1 VSVAR
6 GVGLV
11 LLLGLAGQGKAM
23 DVDVIARGLRNHEG
37 SVLFALFI
45 EPRGFP
51 GRGELAAMRVEVP
64 IDADQVRA
72 RFSNVPDGQALAV
85 GVLHDED
92 GDKRMAT
99 GLFGM
104 PKEGFGVSNNPRILF
119 GPPRFEDARLVPVP
133 GQPIIIDMKY
143 F

>member
-1 VSVAR
+1 MWKSSRAVCATT
-6 GVGLV
+6 
-11 LLLGLAGQGKAM
+11 KA
-23 DVDVIARGLRNHEG
+23 ACCSRCSSSR
-37 SVLFALFI
+37 AA
-45 EPRGFP
+45 FP
-51 GRGELAAMRVEVP
+51 TAANWP
-64 IDADQVRA
+64 PCA
-72 RFSNVPDGQALAV
+72 DGQALAV

-99 GLFGM
+99 GLFGI

-119 GPPRFEDARLVPVP
+119 GPPRFEDARLVPQP

>member
-1 VSVAR
+1 
-6 GVGLV
+6 
-11 LLLGLAGQGKAM
+11 M
-23 DVDVIARGLRNHEG
+23 DVDVIARGLRNQEG
-37 SVLFALFI
+37 SVLFALFV

-51 GRGELAAMRVEVP
+51 DQGELAAMRVEVP
-64 IDADQVRA
+64 IDGDQVQA
-72 RFSNVPDGQALAV
+72 RFSDVPDGQALAV
-85 GVLHDED
+85 AVLHDED

-104 PKEGFGVSNNPRILF
+104 PREGFGVSNNPRILF
-119 GPPRFEDARLVPVP
+119 GPPRFEDARLVPQP